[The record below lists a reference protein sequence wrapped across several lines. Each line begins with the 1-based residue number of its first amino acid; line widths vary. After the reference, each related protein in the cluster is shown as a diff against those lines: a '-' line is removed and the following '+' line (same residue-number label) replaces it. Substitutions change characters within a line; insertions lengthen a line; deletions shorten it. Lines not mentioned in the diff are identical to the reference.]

1 MGCSCKRINISP
13 ISHNTPR
20 TSRQSLLGVTPIH
33 ERESKTESWILEST
47 PCILDSSNWIHGIL
61 SVELGF
67 WIPLISGIPDSTA
80 KICLIFDSKSKHF
93 LGSGIWFHLHGL
105 IGEWLCSGLVKQSR
119 TNGKIYPFKSTHVNL
134 WVKGVFNRLFS
145 SLSTLKIVYGDR
157 FQSLAFAEDLECRS
171 LRVYSLK
178 RT

>member
-20 TSRQSLLGVTPIH
+20 TSRQSLLGVTHIH

-47 PCILDSSNWIHGIL
+47 PCILDSSNWIPGIL

-67 WIPLISGIPDSTA
+67 WIPLMSGIPDSTA

-93 LGSGIWFHLHGL
+93 LGSGIWFPLHGL
-105 IGEWLCSGLVKQSR
+105 IGKWLCSGLVKQSR

-145 SLSTLKIVYGDR
+145 SFSTLKIVYGDR

>member
-47 PCILDSSNWIHGIL
+47 PCILDSWY
-61 SVELGF
+61 F
-67 WIPLISGIPDSTA
+67 ISGTWILDSTA

-93 LGSGIWFHLHGL
+93 LGSGIWFPFHGL
-105 IGEWLCSGLVKQSR
+105 KGEWLCSGLVKQSR

-145 SLSTLKIVYGDR
+145 SKSTLKIVYGDR
-157 FQSLAFAEDLECRS
+157 FQSLAFADYLERRS
-171 LRVYSLK
+171 SRVYSLK

>member
-47 PCILDSSNWIHGIL
+47 PCILDSSNWIPGIL
-61 SVELGF
+61 SVERGF
-67 WIPLISGIPDSTA
+67 WIPLMSGIPDSTA